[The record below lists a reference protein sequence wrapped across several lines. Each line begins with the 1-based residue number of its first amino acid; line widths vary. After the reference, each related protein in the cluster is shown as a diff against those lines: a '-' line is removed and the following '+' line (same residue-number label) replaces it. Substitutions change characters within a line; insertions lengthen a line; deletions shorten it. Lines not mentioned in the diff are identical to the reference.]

1 MSTIITSLRTDLVTA
16 NRWLRWSISSWFI
29 VAVLGQWIFALYVL
43 LFYGGVAL
51 TGDLEGW
58 NAALENG
65 IEPGKTMNNTAIAVH
80 LLLAIIIHVG
90 GPLQFIPQ
98 LRKRALNFHRW
109 NGRVYAVVTF
119 ITALT
124 GLFMIWEHRLG
135 ESAGSLAGMTL
146 GAAIILA
153 ASLLAWRFAVKGDL
167 GRHERWAVRL
177 FLAASGVW
185 FFRIIL
191 MGWFLINGGP
201 VGVDTETMTG
211 PFMTFIYFGH
221 YLLPLAIYELYLFAR
236 KQNSPTG
243 RYAMAGLLFASTVFT
258 VLGVFAATVGMWLP
272 ML

>member
-1 MSTIITSLRTDLVTA
+1 MSTILSSPVSSLATA
-16 NRWLRWSISSWFI
+16 DRWLSLSVRSWFI

-51 TGDLEGW
+51 TGNLEGW
-58 NAALENG
+58 NAGLENG
-65 IEPGKTMNNTAIAVH
+65 IEPGKALTNTALAVH
-80 LLLAIIIHVG
+80 LLLAVIIHVG
-90 GPLQFIPQ
+90 GPLQFFPR
-98 LRKRALNFHRW
+98 LRAWAPRFHRW
-109 NGRVYAVVTF
+109 NGRVYAVVTL

-124 GLFMIWEHRLG
+124 GLFMIWERHIA
-135 ESAGSLAGMTL
+135 ESSGSLAGMTL
-146 GAAIILA
+146 GAAIIVLA
-153 ASLLAWRFAVKGDL
+153 GIFTWRFAVKRQM

-211 PFMTFIYFGH
+211 PFMTFLFFGH
-221 YLLPLAIYELYLFAR
+221 YLLPLAIYELYLFAK
-236 KQNSPTG
+236 KQHSPAG
-243 RYAMAGLLFASTVFT
+243 RYAMTGLLFACTVFT
-258 VLGVFAATVGMWLP
+258 VLGIFAATASMWLP